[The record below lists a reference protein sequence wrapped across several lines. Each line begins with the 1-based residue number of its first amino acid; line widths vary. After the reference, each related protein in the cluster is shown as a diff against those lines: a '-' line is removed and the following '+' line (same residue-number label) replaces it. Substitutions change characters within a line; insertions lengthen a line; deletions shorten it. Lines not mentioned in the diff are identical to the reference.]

1 MDIEDAKQAIRA
13 GKRATRTAWA
23 DDHLDGVWIEMR
35 HPEPGDQ
42 WLAHVSMVSVL
53 KTGAIRRVP
62 WDPRIEDVM
71 ADDWEVL

>member
-1 MDIEDAKQAIRA
+1 
-13 GKRATRTAWA
+13 
-23 DDHLDGVWIEMR
+23 MR